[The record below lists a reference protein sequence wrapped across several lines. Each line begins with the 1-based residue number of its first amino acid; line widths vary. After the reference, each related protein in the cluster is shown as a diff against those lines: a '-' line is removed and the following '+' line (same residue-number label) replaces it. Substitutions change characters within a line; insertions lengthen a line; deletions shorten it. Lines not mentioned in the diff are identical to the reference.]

1 MTPTFTEP
9 LDFYAALC
17 CSPASLF
24 VDFVAISLAV
34 FLLGIL
40 VGHSLNKKDDEDA

>member
-24 VDFVAISLAV
+24 VDFVAISVAV
-34 FLLGIL
+34 FLLGVL
-40 VGHSLNKKDDEDA
+40 VGHSFSQKDGEDA